1 MGVLAEGN
9 EGGKENLMGVINET
23 LKLTDHFSAA
33 FQTFI
38 QMGSRSAGTAQALQE
53 STDQYART
61 SQYASQQLD
70 ALKGVLASQE
80 SLYAAQGQRLDAQRQ
95 KVAEL
100 AARHTKLAASKGA
113 EAGATTRAA
122 EALARAQIQ
131 EQRMLHAALK
141 TSEAMERQNTEIQK
155 FTDRMG
161 GASSAVEQTARKQ
174 KQHTEEVERTSRASG
189 KLLKATTLIAAAA
202 GAARLAKSFLD
213 FSDTQAQI
221 TARLNLMND
230 GLQETSALNE
240 MIFQSSLRSR
250 ASYLDTAD
258 AIAKMGV
265 NAGNAFSSNTELI
278 AFMEQVNKQFAIGGA
293 TAQEQKN
300 AMVQL
305 TQAMAAGALRGEELN
320 SILDAA
326 PGIARTIEQSMGWAE
341 GSIKKY
347 AEKGMVSA
355 GVVKNSLLSMAEE
368 TNAKFQSMPMTVSQ
382 AMTMMESIVQHSV
395 SGMAAEWN
403 AFFNSAEGQ
412 ELLMGAISLVSILAE
427 TGVAALSALGQG
439 AMFVADN
446 LDFILPVLAAV
457 AIGFAIL
464 RAQAV
469 GSALA
474 TAAGWAIAHW
484 PLLLF
489 IAVLASAMIAAQQ
502 FGVGMTEACGWVGQV
517 LGMLYAIG
525 YNVFASLW
533 NVIAAFAEF
542 FANVWNDSLG
552 ATARLF
558 FDIFD
563 TILGIVETTAGA
575 IDALLGTSLA
585 GTVAGFRGKLSGWVD
600 DTFGENAIQI
610 KRMAELDV
618 YGTSQSWGQKGEN
631 LGTRLDNL
639 NLNLED
645 LTGGL
650 GGLLD
655 GFTPGAIDNVGTVGK
670 VKKVDDIR
678 LSDEDLKIYRDL
690 AERRYMNKIE
700 LKTLAPQISVT
711 IPPSSGGNLT
721 AEDVTEHIRKML
733 VEEMNS
739 QTAVSHG

>member
-1 MGVLAEGN
+1 
-9 EGGKENLMGVINET
+9 
-23 LKLTDHFSAA
+23 
-33 FQTFI
+33 
-38 QMGSRSAGTAQALQE
+38 
-53 STDQYART
+53 
-61 SQYASQQLD
+61 
-70 ALKGVLASQE
+70 
-80 SLYAAQGQRLDAQRQ
+80 
-95 KVAEL
+95 
-100 AARHTKLAASKGA
+100 
-113 EAGATTRAA
+113 
-122 EALARAQIQ
+122 
-131 EQRMLHAALK
+131 
-141 TSEAMERQNTEIQK
+141 
-155 FTDRMG
+155 
-161 GASSAVEQTARKQ
+161 
-174 KQHTEEVERTSRASG
+174 
-189 KLLKATTLIAAAA
+189 
-202 GAARLAKSFLD
+202 
-213 FSDTQAQI
+213 
-221 TARLNLMND
+221 MND

-403 AFFNSAEGQ
+403 AFFNSAKFQSMPMTVSQAMTMMESIVQHSVSGMAAEWNAFFNSAEGQ

-542 FANVWNDSLG
+542 FANVWNDPLG
-552 ATARLF
+552 ATARLATARLF

-655 GFTPGAIDNVGTVGK
+655 GFTPGTIDNVGTVGK

-700 LKTLAPQISVT
+700 LKTVAPQISVT
-711 IPPSSGGNLT
+711 IPPSAGGNLT

-733 VEEMNS
+733 IEQMNS
-739 QTAVSHG
+739 QTPVSHG

>member
-1 MGVLAEGN
+1 
-9 EGGKENLMGVINET
+9 MGVINET

-61 SQYASQQLD
+61 SQYAAQQLD

-100 AARHTKLAASKGA
+100 AARHAKLAASKGM

-131 EQRMLHAALK
+131 EQRMLQAALK
-141 TSEAMERQNTEIQK
+141 TSEAMERQNTEILK

-174 KQHTEEVERTSRASG
+174 KQHTKEVERTSRASG

-341 GSIKKY
+341 GL
-347 AEKGMVSA
+347 
-355 GVVKNSLLSMAEE
+355 SL
-368 TNAKFQSMPMTVSQ
+368 
-382 AMTMMESIVQHSV
+382 I
-395 SGMAAEWN
+395 
-403 AFFNSAEGQ
+403 
-412 ELLMGAISLVSILAE
+412 
-427 TGVAALSALGQG
+427 
-439 AMFVADN
+439 
-446 LDFILPVLAAV
+446 
-457 AIGFAIL
+457 
-464 RAQAV
+464 
-469 GSALA
+469 
-474 TAAGWAIAHW
+474 
-484 PLLLF
+484 
-489 IAVLASAMIAAQQ
+489 
-502 FGVGMTEACGWVGQV
+502 
-517 LGMLYAIG
+517 
-525 YNVFASLW
+525 
-533 NVIAAFAEF
+533 
-542 FANVWNDSLG
+542 
-552 ATARLF
+552 
-558 FDIFD
+558 
-563 TILGIVETTAGA
+563 
-575 IDALLGTSLA
+575 
-585 GTVAGFRGKLSGWVD
+585 
-600 DTFGENAIQI
+600 
-610 KRMAELDV
+610 
-618 YGTSQSWGQKGEN
+618 
-631 LGTRLDNL
+631 
-639 NLNLED
+639 
-645 LTGGL
+645 
-650 GGLLD
+650 
-655 GFTPGAIDNVGTVGK
+655 
-670 VKKVDDIR
+670 
-678 LSDEDLKIYRDL
+678 
-690 AERRYMNKIE
+690 
-700 LKTLAPQISVT
+700 
-711 IPPSSGGNLT
+711 
-721 AEDVTEHIRKML
+721 HI
-733 VEEMNS
+733 
-739 QTAVSHG
+739 

>member
-1 MGVLAEGN
+1 
-9 EGGKENLMGVINET
+9 
-23 LKLTDHFSAA
+23 
-33 FQTFI
+33 
-38 QMGSRSAGTAQALQE
+38 
-53 STDQYART
+53 
-61 SQYASQQLD
+61 
-70 ALKGVLASQE
+70 
-80 SLYAAQGQRLDAQRQ
+80 
-95 KVAEL
+95 
-100 AARHTKLAASKGA
+100 
-113 EAGATTRAA
+113 
-122 EALARAQIQ
+122 
-131 EQRMLHAALK
+131 
-141 TSEAMERQNTEIQK
+141 
-155 FTDRMG
+155 
-161 GASSAVEQTARKQ
+161 
-174 KQHTEEVERTSRASG
+174 
-189 KLLKATTLIAAAA
+189 
-202 GAARLAKSFLD
+202 
-213 FSDTQAQI
+213 
-221 TARLNLMND
+221 
-230 GLQETSALNE
+230 
-240 MIFQSSLRSR
+240 
-250 ASYLDTAD
+250 
-258 AIAKMGV
+258 
-265 NAGNAFSSNTELI
+265 
-278 AFMEQVNKQFAIGGA
+278 
-293 TAQEQKN
+293 
-300 AMVQL
+300 MVQL

-427 TGVAALSALGQG
+427 TGVAALSTLGQG

-457 AIGFAIL
+457 ALGLAVLHRQAIL
-464 RAQAV
+464 AGIASV

-474 TAAGWAIAHW
+474 SAAGWAAAHW
-484 PLLLF
+484 PVLLL
-489 IAVLASAMIAAQQ
+489 IAVLAGAMIAAQQ
-502 FGVGMTEACGWVGQV
+502 FGIGMTEVCGWVGQV

-542 FANVWNDSLG
+542 FANVWNDPLG

-655 GFTPGAIDNVGTVGK
+655 GFTPGTIDNVGTVGK

-700 LKTLAPQISVT
+700 LKTVAPQISVT
-711 IPPSSGGNLT
+711 IPPSAGGNLT

-733 VEEMNS
+733 IEQMNS
-739 QTAVSHG
+739 QTPVSHG

>member
-1 MGVLAEGN
+1 
-9 EGGKENLMGVINET
+9 MGVINET

-38 QMGSRSAGTAQALQE
+38 QMGSRSASTAETLRE

-61 SQYASQQLD
+61 SQYAAQQLD

-100 AARHTKLAASKGA
+100 AARHTKLAASKGM
-113 EAGATTRAA
+113 EAGVTTRAA

-141 TSEAMERQNTEIQK
+141 TSEAMERQNTEILK

-161 GASSAVEQTARKQ
+161 GASSTVEQTVRKQ

-202 GAARLAKSFLD
+202 GAARLVKSFLD

-355 GVVKNSLLSMAEE
+355 GVVKNSLLSMADE

-403 AFFNSAEGQ
+403 EFFNSAEGQ

-457 AIGFAIL
+457 ALGLAVLHRQAIL
-464 RAQAV
+464 AGIASV
-469 GSALA
+469 GSTLA
-474 TAAGWAIAHW
+474 SAAGWAVAHW
-484 PLLLF
+484 PLLLL

-502 FGVGMTEACGWVGQV
+502 FGAGMAEVCGWVGQV

-542 FANVWNDSLG
+542 FANVWNDPLG

-618 YGTSQSWGQKGEN
+618 YSTSQSWGQKGEN

-700 LKTLAPQISVT
+700 LKTVAPQISVT
-711 IPPSSGGNLT
+711 IPPSAGGNLT

>member
-1 MGVLAEGN
+1 
-9 EGGKENLMGVINET
+9 MGVINET

-38 QMGSRSAGTAQALQE
+38 QMGSRSASTAETLRE

-100 AARHTKLAASKGA
+100 AARHAELAASKGM

-122 EALARAQIQ
+122 EALARSQIQ
-131 EQRMLHAALK
+131 EQRMLQAALK
-141 TSEAMERQNTEIQK
+141 TSEAMERQNTEILK

-174 KQHTEEVERTSRASG
+174 KQHTKEVERTSRASG

-250 ASYLDTAD
+250 ASYLDTAN

-489 IAVLASAMIAAQQ
+489 IAVLDSAMIAAQQ

-525 YNVFASLW
+525 YNVFTSLW

-542 FANVWNDSLG
+542 FANAWNDSLG

-700 LKTLAPQISVT
+700 LKTMAPQISVT

>member
-1 MGVLAEGN
+1 M
-9 EGGKENLMGVINET
+9 
-23 LKLTDHFSAA
+23 
-33 FQTFI
+33 
-38 QMGSRSAGTAQALQE
+38 
-53 STDQYART
+53 
-61 SQYASQQLD
+61 
-70 ALKGVLASQE
+70 
-80 SLYAAQGQRLDAQRQ
+80 
-95 KVAEL
+95 
-100 AARHTKLAASKGA
+100 
-113 EAGATTRAA
+113 
-122 EALARAQIQ
+122 
-131 EQRMLHAALK
+131 
-141 TSEAMERQNTEIQK
+141 
-155 FTDRMG
+155 
-161 GASSAVEQTARKQ
+161 EQTVRKQ

-202 GAARLAKSFLD
+202 GAARLVKSFLD

-305 TQAMAAGALRGEELN
+305 TQAMA
-320 SILDAA
+320 
-326 PGIARTIEQSMGWAE
+326 GIARTIEQSMGWAE

-355 GVVKNSLLSMAEE
+355 GVVKNSLLSMADE

-457 AIGFAIL
+457 ALGLAVLHRQAIL
-464 RAQAV
+464 AGIASV

-474 TAAGWAIAHW
+474 SAAGWAVAHW
-484 PLLLF
+484 PLLLL

-502 FGVGMTEACGWVGQV
+502 FGAGMAEVCGWVGQV

-542 FANVWNDSLG
+542 FANVWNDPLG

-618 YGTSQSWGQKGEN
+618 YSTSQSWGQKGEN

-700 LKTLAPQISVT
+700 LKTVAPQISVT
-711 IPPSSGGNLT
+711 IPPSAGGNLT